1 MTEPTKE
8 VRTEMDFTYAVDQQ
22 VSVNAFFDVEINGEV
37 VKMQITSRYN
47 SSAEKIVKTTKAL
60 IDAYTTLRAEYAKPQ
75 GAPVNTS
82 SATDK
87 KFEAKPISQ
96 NELPEGLPEGIEC
109 FKEDFDEIEIT
120 PQADNKATVTFFRDG
135 MKFPVGAKI
144 NKWKNADVV
153 QALNPL
159 GEYDVTKAQKIRVAG
174 SQYYSKGAEYI
185 IAQGA
190 HKGEK
195 SNYKDLRLIVAKF

>member
-1 MTEPTKE
+1 MTTPQEYYKDFPEAPFSDTFKWVDSNGYE
-8 VRTEMDFTYAVDQQ
+8 HMITVRSWSA
-22 VSVNAFFDVEINGEV
+22 
-37 VKMQITSRYN
+37 
-47 SSAEKIVKTTKAL
+47 SSLLQALKQTQEHIAEFGGSPLNKAS
-60 IDAYTTLRAEYAKPQ
+60 
-75 GAPVNTS
+75 AP
-82 SATDK
+82 SATTEK
-87 KFEAKPISQ
+87 KFEAKPVSQ
-96 NELPEGLPEGIEC
+96 GELPEGLPEGIEC

-120 PQADNKATVTFFRDG
+120 PQADNKATVAFLRDG

-153 QALNPL
+153 QALHTL

-195 SNYKDLRLIVAKF
+195 SNYKDLRLIVARF